1 MKKIRAGL
9 QVPARKLLLRHPE
22 RTGKGVVRGEV
33 IEGRTG
39 SKTGRR
45 TETRRG
51 TNIETETET
60 EIGTER
66 EIDIETEA
74 GTGIAGDR

>member
-51 TNIETETET
+51 TNIETEI